1 MAYQTRYG
9 NYVKFLRGTPTAW
22 ASIESKDSDTL
33 YFIAEE
39 GATVGKLYLG
49 GKLIADGETAT
60 INTLKELTDVVIG
73 AGVPN
78 GAILAYDAKTN
89 TWRDTMLETVLQGI
103 IDLMVG
109 ATDTDD
115 GVAGLVPQPKAGDNK
130 YYLRGDGQWA
140 DPTVGL
146 AGVVSSLQQ
155 TVENNQ
161 KAHREDIKKLLGSYN
176 ADPNAS
182 IEYIVDK
189 HIAEVVGSA
198 PDTFDTLE
206 EIAKWISDH
215 DGAID
220 IASTLTRLSAVENAL
235 NNTETGLIV
244 QMDEVRDDLYGNGSK
259 VGLVSH
265 VTTLLRDVGKAQQ
278 DIIDLSDLTSNMQG
292 DITAIYELLKWQDL
306 YDTGA

>member
-22 ASIESKDSDTL
+22 ENIESKDSDTL

-49 GKLIADGETAT
+49 EKLIADGETAE
-60 INTLKELTDVVIG
+60 INSLKELTDVVIS

-78 GAILAYDAKTN
+78 NAVLAYDAKTN
-89 TWRDTMLETVLQGI
+89 TWRDTMLESVLQGI

-109 ATDTDD
+109 ASDTAD
-115 GVAGLVPQPKAGDNK
+115 GKAGLVPQPKAGDNQ

-140 DPTVGL
+140 DPTVAL
-146 AGVVSSLQQ
+146 AGVVSTLQQ
-155 TVENNQ
+155 TVEDNQ
-161 KAHREDIKKLLGSYN
+161 KAHNEDIKKLLGSYN

-206 EIAKWISDH
+206 EIAKWISTH
-215 DGAID
+215 DGAIN
-220 IASTLTRLSAVENAL
+220 IADTLQRLTKVENAL
-235 NNTETGLIV
+235 NDENTGLIV
-244 QMDEVRDDLYGNGSK
+244 QMSEVRGDLYGDGNTT
-259 VGLVSH
+259 GLVAQ
-265 VTTLLRDVGKAQQ
+265 VTTLVRDMGKAQQ
-278 DIIDLSDLTSNMQG
+278 DILDLGSLTTNMQG

-306 YDTGA
+306 YDTEA